1 MDARVHGHDGGA
13 TRHKHDETAYG
24 NQAQPSE
31 VVGVL
36 MITATVVIVPIVVLL
51 VSTSAHCSYL
61 RHLRAIVDS

>member
-1 MDARVHGHDGGA
+1 MDARVRG
-13 TRHKHDETAYG
+13 HDETAYG